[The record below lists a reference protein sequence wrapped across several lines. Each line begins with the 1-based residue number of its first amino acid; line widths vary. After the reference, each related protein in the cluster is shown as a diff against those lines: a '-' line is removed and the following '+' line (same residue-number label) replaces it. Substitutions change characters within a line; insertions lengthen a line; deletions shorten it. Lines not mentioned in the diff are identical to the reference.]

1 MSTNENDITP
11 DIIPLQL
18 SDTFYTWFTTTNKII
33 EYVNPIQLYDI
44 NVGRGLLESRLS
56 GVVTIDIDTGK
67 GIKIYPDSG
76 SGAITVDIEGVYSS
90 IATVN
95 DDDYVLFQRQNTDD
109 PNDIFSVRSSDM
121 LPPLLNGN
129 HEFLGNITVSLLNNR
144 DEKIY
149 IGYGLTEQVEAG
161 IVIYP
166 TETYEQSLLY
176 NSSLDSWIPSSN
188 ILLKNNKSFISDSQT
203 KDAQFRFIT
212 NSTQYDVLLEL
223 AMGLSTTSLDDHSWK
238 IVARHYLNS
247 LDFVYSD
254 TVNTD
259 VDTLIFSARMDD
271 LAAGT
276 STFIITDKIEIGNIG
291 DSTTNFKQ
299 ITNYSENIIPI
310 SNSYGILDK
319 KWTNRYVTEDYN
331 NIQVGNLVKIYD
343 DTNNTTTITRCDLS
357 TASIDESD
365 TFTFGIVE
373 KISSGKAY
381 IVLLGEFNLDTT
393 PSPVLVPGTIYYLTT
408 GSTNYTETKPTTG
421 LKKPVFIATGESSG
435 LIFPMT
441 SSTLSFGNVSVSA
454 AGGAETGYIIG
465 SGNTIYSNASN
476 GNVELVAGN
485 GITLET
491 DNTSKTVTIRAITQ
505 GNEPGYSTIYGDSGT
520 TLQAITPYDQL
531 TVTGNGGGIEVI
543 ADNSTNDDRLTI
555 QGSYFRSV
563 AITGDETDT
572 IDATII
578 ADVDAE
584 LTLYGGVGIRLTNPA
599 TNLIRIEATG
609 DLAAT
614 IADHSLTLAQIQQQP
629 KNSILYTLGATG
641 ALSDVSS
648 LQATERSLLL
658 YTGTNMTWA
667 TPISF
672 FSTSISSATTGV
684 ITPTSTRFMGISI
697 HASGGSTTPINGVN
711 GTASFM
717 FDNTIKPNSVDNV
730 RLALIQG
737 SGITLEVVNN
747 TASSD
752 YAGVPGIKISNNDT
766 TTKFRKLYLS
776 NTAETIEA
784 DSSGILT
791 FTTVSSSPILLDV
804 DTTLD
809 TVYFNI
815 KSGSITNNHL
825 DTMNDNTVKVGIGT
839 TENIP
844 SDLYIEPNNILGRL
858 SGDLQSLDSGDI
870 RSILQLTG
878 SSYYNEILTDNG
890 TLSASIEGETITIIG
905 GPGIS
910 VQVNTDHQIE
920 ITNTLPDNVDADF
933 GVSSIGT
940 RSLPTTGGVY
950 TNTDIAVGIY
960 KLYFGIGDFTYT
972 IQQFANSTAA
982 VTPKISWSTLGKTDT
997 SSDNSISNGS
1007 GLMYGKS
1014 IGGFFSTEF
1023 SQIGNGVSGTRLV
1036 YIDPSDATLKYH
1048 GHDTLGVDS
1057 SSTHSGFLCFNSQG
1071 VLTKNTV
1078 YVASLSSNIPGI
1090 NLNFNSSTRSYT
1102 LVEDTTTPLTV
1113 NQYISTSGTYWFSN
1127 TTAIDLQ
1134 GSNDFTF
1141 AASNATTAFSN
1152 VVSLKFAHTLFLD
1165 TSQTPP
1171 RSIHTPISNV
1181 DISVKN
1187 FGGSWWPIAQEGA
1200 GSISG
1205 VLCLPNKIMINSGPT
1220 SNTSA
1225 QSSGYVISN
1234 DNSKGAF
1241 KLTNYNFNTFGSRTT
1256 YLDRSCKLGLEILD
1270 VDSGASTVNYS
1281 SVKATA
1287 YLIHSYPD
1295 PTELA
1300 ATGKIDEF
1308 TITGSQAR
1316 CIKYLIQARQQGTSK
1331 SFSTEFLLQA
1341 STLTNTCN
1349 YIQYASVSEPGGFTL
1364 DINASLNT
1372 STNTVT
1378 VTCNSVTQ
1386 SITLSNVKIVKI
1398 EM

>member
-11 DIIPLQL
+11 DITPLQL
-18 SDTFYTWFTTTNKII
+18 SDTFYTWFTTTNKLI

-44 NVGRGLLESRLS
+44 NVGRGLLDTRLS
-56 GVVTIDIDTGK
+56 GTVTIDIDTGK
-67 GIKIYPDSG
+67 GVKIFPDIG
-76 SGAITVDIEGVYSS
+76 TGALTIDIQGIYSA
-90 IATVN
+90 IATVGN
-95 DDDYVLFQRQNTDD
+95 DDYILFEKPNTDD

-121 LPPLLNGN
+121 LPPILNGN
-129 HEFLGNITVSLLNNR
+129 HEFLGDITVSVLNNR

-149 IGYGLTEQVEAG
+149 IGYGSSEQAEAG

-176 NSSLDSWIPSSN
+176 NSSLDSWILSSN
-188 ILLKNNKSFISDSQT
+188 ILIKNNKSFLSDSDT
-203 KDAQFRFIT
+203 KDAQFRFLT
-212 NSTQYDVLLEL
+212 NSNQYDVLLEL
-223 AMGLSTTSLDDHSWK
+223 AMGLSSTSLDDHSWK

-259 VDTLIFSARMDD
+259 VDTLIFSARMDN

-276 STFIITDKIEIGNIG
+276 STFIISDKIEIGNIG

-299 ITNYSENIIPI
+299 ITNYTENIIPI
-310 SNSYGILDK
+310 SNSYGVLDK
-319 KWTNRYVTEDYN
+319 KWTNRYVTEDYTG
-331 NIQVGNLVKIYD
+331 IAVGNLVKIYD

-357 TASIDESD
+357 TASVDESD

-373 KISSGKAY
+373 KISAGKAY

-393 PSPVLVPGTIYYLTT
+393 PSPVLVPGTVYYLTT
-408 GSTNYTETKPTTG
+408 GSTNYTPTKPTTG

-435 LIFPMT
+435 VIFPMT

-491 DNTSKTVTIRAITQ
+491 DNTTKTVTIRAITQ

-520 TLQAITPYDQL
+520 VLQAITPYDQL
-531 TVTGNGGGIEVI
+531 SITGNGGGIEVI
-543 ADNSTNDDRLTI
+543 TDNSTNDDRITL
-555 QGSYFRSV
+555 QGSYFRSI

-572 IDATII
+572 IDATIT

-614 IADHSLTLAQIQQQP
+614 IADHSLTLSQLQQQP

-641 ALSDVSS
+641 SLSDVST
-648 LQATERSLLL
+648 LQATQRSLLL

-672 FSTSISSATTGV
+672 FSTSVSGSGTGV
-684 ITPTSTRFMGISI
+684 IVPTTTRFMGISI
-697 HASGGSTTPINGVN
+697 HASGGSTTPIGGVN
-711 GTASFM
+711 GTASFV
-717 FDNTIKPNSVDNV
+717 FDSTIKPNSVDNV

-737 SGITLEVVNN
+737 TGITLEVINN
-747 TASSD
+747 TASTD

-766 TTKFRKLYLS
+766 TTKFRKLYLP
-776 NTAETIEA
+776 TTGETIEA

-791 FTTVSSSPILLDV
+791 FNSVSGSPVSLDA

-815 KSGSITNNHL
+815 KSGSITNSHL
-825 DTMNDNTVKVGIGT
+825 DTMNDNTVKVGIGN

-844 SDLYIEPNNILGRL
+844 TDLYIDSNNILGRL
-858 SGDLQSLDSGDI
+858 SGDLQSLDASDI
-870 RSILQLTG
+870 RSILGLSG

-890 TLSASIEGETITIIG
+890 SLSTDVDGETITIVG

-910 VQVNTDHQIE
+910 VRVNTNNEVE
-920 ITNTLPDNVDADF
+920 IANTLPDNVDADF
-933 GVSSIGT
+933 GISAIGT
-940 RSLPTTGGVY
+940 RSLPTSAGVY
-950 TNTDIAVGIY
+950 TNTDIATGLY

-972 IQQFANSTAA
+972 IEQFANSTAA
-982 VTPKISWSTLGKTDT
+982 ITPKISWSTLGKTNT
-997 SSDNSISNGS
+997 STDNSISSGS
-1007 GLMYGKS
+1007 GLMYGKPVS
-1014 IGGFFSTEF
+1014 GFFTTQF

-1036 YIDPSDATLKYH
+1036 YIDADDNGSLKYY
-1048 GHDTLGVDS
+1048 GGNNITTDS
-1057 SSTHSGFLCFNSQG
+1057 IVPTSGFLCFNNSG
-1071 VLTKNTV
+1071 VLTT
-1078 YVASLSSNIPGI
+1078 SSAYISGVSSGI
-1090 NLNFNSSTRSYT
+1090 SGLNFSFNSSTRVSS
-1102 LVEDTTTPLTV
+1102 LVENTTSPLTL
-1113 NQYISTSGTYWFSN
+1113 NQYISTLGTYWFSN
-1127 TTAIDLQ
+1127 LTAIDLQ
-1134 GSNDFTF
+1134 GTNDFTF
-1141 AASNATTAFSN
+1141 AVSNSPTSFSD
-1152 VVSLKFAHTLFLD
+1152 VVVLKFSHSLFLD
-1165 TSQTPP
+1165 TSANTPT
-1171 RSIHTPISNV
+1171 SIHTQISGT
-1181 DISVKN
+1181 DLKVKN
-1187 FGGSWWPIAQEGA
+1187 FGASWY
-1200 GSISG
+1200 SINTNIF
-1205 VLCLPNKIMINSGPT
+1205 CLPEKFIIGNGPNN
-1220 SNTSA
+1220 NTST
-1225 QSSGYVISN
+1225 QGSGYLLTN
-1234 DNSKGAF
+1234 DNTNGAL
-1241 KLTNYNFNTFGSRTT
+1241 KLTNYNLNAYGSRTT
-1256 YLDRSCKLGLEILD
+1256 SLDRSSKLSLEVIN
-1270 VDSGASTVNYS
+1270 VDPGSSSTNYTSTRTTGYLVHCYSDPVELSAQGRIDTFTVTAASRRS
-1281 SVKATA
+1281 
-1287 YLIHSYPD
+1287 
-1295 PTELA
+1295 
-1300 ATGKIDEF
+1300 
-1308 TITGSQAR
+1308 
-1316 CIKYLIQARQQGTSK
+1316 IKYLIQATQATTNK
-1331 SFSTEFLLQA
+1331 VFTTEFIVQVNR
-1341 STLTNTCN
+1341 STNTCN

-1364 DINASLNT
+1364 DITAALNT
-1372 STNTVT
+1372 STGAVT

-1386 SITLSNVKIVKI
+1386 SITLSSVKIMKL